1 MLYRDRGVSVTSD
14 GSTMVLQRKST
25 EDGQLVR
32 TTGSERAVDVVRTYT
47 QSAVELGLWR
57 NSGHA
62 AGIMLPMT
70 RKGSGDRP
78 TIYSATRRNKDDLNL
93 HIL

>member
-14 GSTMVLQRKST
+14 GSTIVLQRKST

-57 NSGHA
+57 NFWACGKDYA
-62 AGIMLPMT
+62 AYDA
-70 RKGSGDRP
+70 KGF
-78 TIYSATRRNKDDLNL
+78 RRSSNDLQCNETEQR
-93 HIL
+93 